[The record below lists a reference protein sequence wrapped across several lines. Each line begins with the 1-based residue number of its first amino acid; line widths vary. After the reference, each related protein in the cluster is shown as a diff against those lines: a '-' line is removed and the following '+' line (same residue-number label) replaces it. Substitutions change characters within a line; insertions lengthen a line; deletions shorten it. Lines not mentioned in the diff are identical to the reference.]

1 MAETE
6 LVYIMKEKIMKLFCP
21 GSAWVCGLV
30 ARQHF
35 STFPPKSLPAVNF
48 LVFGLQGETPRP
60 NIDRPANVM
69 GPLWISKPPS
79 LSLKLVNSPTCLF
92 AAGHPKQ
99 NVKRKAAPQPR
110 AEVRGQTD
118 RSNAQ
123 QAQSSDFQLVSV
135 WGQNMREEPCK
146 YPVYH
151 FRFCTGL
158 AAESPFTF
166 TSCV

>member
-1 MAETE
+1 
-6 LVYIMKEKIMKLFCP
+6 MKEKIMKLFCP

-79 LSLKLVNSPTCLF
+79 LSLKLVNSPTLPFCRRSPE
-92 AAGHPKQ
+92 AKCQEESGTS
-99 NVKRKAAPQPR
+99 APSG
-110 AEVRGQTD
+110 GQ
-118 RSNAQ
+118 RSN
-123 QAQSSDFQLVSV
+123 
-135 WGQNMREEPCK
+135 
-146 YPVYH
+146 
-151 FRFCTGL
+151 
-158 AAESPFTF
+158 
-166 TSCV
+166 